1 MNSLLRVDD
10 LEVALPTPAG
20 LVRAINGLSFEIN
33 EGEAVGLVGESGCGK
48 SLTALALLG
57 LLPERAQVRGRAHF
71 QQQDLLTLSAAEKT
85 KMRGSQIALVFQD
98 PMTALNPHLSI
109 ARQMSEVLEV
119 HRGASSQEAVVECR
133 RMLDAVQIADA
144 AAVLKRYPHELS
156 GGQRQRVMIATALL
170 CRPRLLIADEPTT
183 ALDVTVQA
191 QILGLF
197 AQLRRDF
204 SLTLLL
210 ISHDLGVVAEVCSR
224 VLVVYAGRLVEQGAT
239 AAVLARPQHPYTRA
253 LMDARPR
260 LEGAAVTTLK
270 TITGQPPDARQLP
283 PGCAFEPR
291 CPRSAEPC
299 RRSPPPME
307 IAANGHSWAC
317 YHPLD

>member
-1 MNSLLRVDD
+1 MTPLLRVEE

-20 LVRAINGLSFEIN
+20 VVRAINGLSFEIN

-57 LLPERAQVRGRAHF
+57 LLPSPAQVRGRAQF
-71 QQQDLLTLSAAEKT
+71 QQQDLLALSAAEKT
-85 KMRGSQIALVFQD
+85 RMRGSQIALVFQD

-119 HRGASSQEAVVECR
+119 HRGLSQQDALAECA

-144 AAVLKRYPHELS
+144 ATVLRRYPHELS

-204 SLTLLL
+204 SLTLLM
-210 ISHDLGVVAEVCSR
+210 ISHDLGVIAEVCSR

-239 AAVLARPQHPYTRA
+239 AAVLARPEHPYTRA
-253 LMDARPR
+253 LLDARPR
-260 LEGAAVTTLK
+260 LDAAPAESLK
-270 TITGQPPDARQLP
+270 TINGRPPDARHLP
-283 PGCAFEPR
+283 AGCAFEPR
-291 CPRSAEPC
+291 CARAADTC
-299 RRSPPPME
+299 RTSPPPVE
-307 IAANGHSWAC
+307 TVANGRSRAC
-317 YHPLD
+317 FNPLD